1 MIHTFFLQIKHLP
14 GYSPILGAPSRK
26 TVKKML
32 PVLIFKVFLQGF
44 KMPHVFVFFLASSCL
59 LITLR
64 WDVTSVLGH
73 SVVLWSPRPRNGHCH
88 ILSWQTLS
96 GVWTAQNCNRLAH
109 EPISSLII
117 FHLIFFP
124 GDLGC
129 PWAPRSAPEKEMSAP
144 VIRNKG
150 PSSRTWSPILN
161 HPGRNIW
168 AQFLSFRTLLSILS
182 LIFWLNTGSFRSCFM
197 LHQHLFYQTTRF
209 R

>member
-1 MIHTFFLQIKHLP
+1 MSLNHPEMRCHKCP
-14 GYSPILGAPSRK
+14 G
-26 TVKKML
+26 
-32 PVLIFKVFLQGF
+32 
-44 KMPHVFVFFLASSCL
+44 
-59 LITLR
+59 
-64 WDVTSVLGH
+64 
-73 SVVLWSPRPRNGHCH
+73 SVVLWSPRPRNGHCQV
-88 ILSWQTLS
+88 LSWQTLS